1 MVIAMIAI
9 TRKMIVIL
17 VNKDSNKKQIL
28 PSATVSTPLSH
39 EDLMNTKD
47 EDKKFLNQY
56 CQMVFLF
63 FHCLFVSYCLKKIK
77 SQSSATI

>member
-39 EDLMNTKD
+39 EDLMKTKGED
-47 EDKKFLNQY
+47 EKLLNQHW
-56 CQMVFLF
+56 F
-63 FHCLFVSYCLKKIK
+63 FSFSVAYVSHIVRKK
-77 SQSSATI
+77 